1 MSYKAVESRADFE
14 RTVQFGSTPESLNLE
29 FKALYKWTDEA
40 PATKQAEA
48 IELCRDLAQFANAE
62 GGVLLVGVS
71 EEAKPDGRKVASGIV
86 SVQDADGFVR
96 WVEQAVRNNLV
107 PSTFSK
113 TVRTVETSAGLVVA
127 INIPPNIG
135 VVALWPLA
143 DRRGIEYVKRNNH
156 GKGWLNPDE
165 VEEHLMDGSR
175 AVRLAAKRVFERAAD
190 PNKVIDLV
198 PPVSIR
204 TQVFASNRLYE
215 RLGRDVEARP
225 LLAGVAEDHLVV
237 AVYPSGT
244 HLHVPFALV
253 RSIWMTADLRP
264 AISMSARIVR
274 EEGEDSTSYYLDA
287 L

>member
-1 MSYKAVESRADFE
+1 MSYKAIETRAGSE
-14 RTVQFGSTPESLNLE
+14 ATVQFGTTPESLHLE
-29 FKALYKWTDEA
+29 FKTLYRWTDEA
-40 PATKQAEA
+40 SATKQAEA

-86 SVQDADGFVR
+86 SVQDPDGFVR

-113 TVRTVETSAGLVVA
+113 TVRTVDTSAGLVVA
-127 INIPPNIG
+127 INVPPHIHLVG
-135 VVALWPLA
+135 LWPQA

-175 AVRLAAKRVFERAAD
+175 AVRLAAKRVFEGTSATRFVD
-190 PNKVIDLV
+190 IV
-198 PPVSIR
+198 PPIAMWVATMSEQLAY
-204 TQVFASNRLYE
+204 TAQLS
-215 RLGRDVEARP
+215 RDHEVQPILKSVDE
-225 LLAGVAEDHLVV
+225 HHVV
-237 AVYPSGT
+237 LSMSPSAT
-244 HLHVPFALV
+244 VLHVPYPLIK
-253 RSIWMTADLRP
+253 SIWVGADGRP
-264 AISMSARIVR
+264 ALSLAARIIR
-274 EEGEDSTSYYLDA
+274 EAGGERMSFYLDA